1 MVTWGDKAE
10 MGSTPDAE
18 PFAAIVKARIGV
30 TWGFTYHGN
39 GRSEDCTES
48 SPLAPLHDGF
58 AAGLKGRTGV
68 TWGSRV
74 YCRNLKAAFLG
85 VDKLCSTD
93 FTCGA
98 VLKEADD

>member
-1 MVTWGDKAE
+1 MKAE
-10 MGSTPDAE
+10 
-18 PFAAIVKARIGV
+18 IGV
-30 TWGFTYHGN
+30 TWGFTYPDN
-39 GRSEDCTES
+39 DRSEDCTES
-48 SPLAPLHDGF
+48 SSLAPLHDGF

-74 YCRNLKAAFLG
+74 YCRNLKAAFRG
-85 VDKLCSTD
+85 VEKLCSTE